1 MYKDRLQLRL
11 NDIFKQEWLAAT
23 CTNRV
28 STNYTV
34 FKETL
39 EFEEYLI
46 NLDFK
51 YMKNLCK
58 FRCRSRHLPVN
69 NYRFIE
75 VTQADLTCTLCKS
88 SEVGDEYHYVCVCSY
103 FNAERT
109 TFLGNG
115 MILNPVSYK
124 HLLNSRNASSL
135 KQIAKFVGLIFPK
148 FVYMENIDRDV
159 ILLRDSV
166 VTRCGRAVI
175 RPTRLDL

>member
-1 MYKDRLQLRL
+1 M
-11 NDIFKQEWLAAT
+11 
-23 CTNRV
+23 TN
-28 STNYTV
+28 
-34 FKETL
+34 
-39 EFEEYLI
+39 I
-46 NLDFK
+46 
-51 YMKNLCK
+51 
-58 FRCRSRHLPVN
+58 
-69 NYRFIE
+69 I
-75 VTQADLTCTLCKS
+75 
-88 SEVGDEYHYVCVCSY
+88 VCVCSY

-135 KQIAKFVGLIFPK
+135 KQIAKFVGLVFSK

-166 VTRCGRAVI
+166 VTRSGRAVI

>member
-11 NDIFKQEWLAAT
+11 NDIFNQEWLAAT

-28 STNYTV
+28 CTNYTV

-69 NYRFIE
+69 NGRFIE
-75 VTQADLTCTLCKS
+75 ATQADLTCTLCKS
-88 SEVGDEYHYVCVCSY
+88 SEVGDEYHYLCVCSY

-124 HLLNSRNASSL
+124 HLINSRNASSL
-135 KQIAKFVGLIFPK
+135 KQIAKFVGLIFSK
-148 FVYMENIDRDV
+148 FVYMENVDRDV

-166 VTRCGRAVI
+166 VTRSGRAGI

>member
-11 NDIFKQEWLAAT
+11 NDIFNQVWLAAT

-28 STNYTV
+28 CTNYTV

-69 NYRFIE
+69 NGRFIE

-88 SEVGDEYHYVCVCSY
+88 SEV
-103 FNAERT
+103 FNK
-109 TFLGNG
+109 
-115 MILNPVSYK
+115 I
-124 HLLNSRNASSL
+124 
-135 KQIAKFVGLIFPK
+135 
-148 FVYMENIDRDV
+148 
-159 ILLRDSV
+159 
-166 VTRCGRAVI
+166 
-175 RPTRLDL
+175 